1 MAKAFSRNQR
11 VAEQMRREL
20 ADLLMFEVKDP
31 RVNGLTITEVE
42 VTGDMAHA
50 KVYYVSTKQTKGLQA
65 GLETASGF
73 LRSQVSKRMML
84 RTIPQLHF
92 IYDQSIDNGMKM
104 SSLIDAALADSVA
117 DDAGKKES

>member
-1 MAKAFSRNQR
+1 
-11 VAEQMRREL
+11 MRREL

-50 KVYYVSTKQTKGLQA
+50 KVYYVSQKPSKGLQA

-92 IYDQSIDNGMKM
+92 IYDQSIDNGIKM
-104 SSLIDAALADSVA
+104 STLIDTALAGMAAEDTSLENQPT
-117 DDAGKKES
+117 KK